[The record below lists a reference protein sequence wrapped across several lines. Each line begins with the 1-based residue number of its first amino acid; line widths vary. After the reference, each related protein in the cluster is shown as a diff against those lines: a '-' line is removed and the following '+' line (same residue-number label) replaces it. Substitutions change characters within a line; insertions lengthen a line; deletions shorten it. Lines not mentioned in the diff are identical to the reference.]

1 MTRFKPKSL
10 AALALLPL
18 LLLGACAAGNA
29 EADTQGTE
37 QSQNNE
43 QARSGEFFEINGATA
58 RERIRSTE
66 NAEAIALLPE
76 EITERGT
83 FRVAVIA
90 GSAPLGFL
98 DLDDATPIGS
108 ESDFAQL
115 VADGLGL
122 ELELEVKAWAD
133 WPLAV
138 QSGEVDAVISNV
150 TVTEER
156 KELYD
161 FASYRDDVLGWQVAG
176 NNEEITE
183 ISEHQDIAGL
193 TIAVGSGTNQEKI
206 LLEWDRLNQEAGL
219 EPIKVEYFESA
230 ADYLLALQ
238 SGRIDAYFGPNVT
251 AAYQV
256 LTEPGAYKVV
266 GTVSGGWPLSANI
279 AVGTAKDNGLIEAI
293 HASLGHAFENGT
305 YENVLERWGLEDEKI
320 AKTEINPPGLPKTE

>member
-1 MTRFKPKSL
+1 MTRFKSKSL
-10 AALALLPL
+10 ALLALVPL
-18 LLLGACAAGNA
+18 ALLGACAADNA
-29 EADTQGTE
+29 EAEPKAEEVFQ
-37 QSQNNE
+37 
-43 QARSGEFFEINGATA
+43 INGALA
-58 RERIRSTE
+58 RERIHSTE
-66 NAEAIALLPE
+66 SAAAVALLPE
-76 EITERGT
+76 EISQRGT

-98 DLDDATPIGS
+98 DYDDATPIGS

-161 FASYRDDVLGWQVAG
+161 FASYRDDVLGWQVSAS
-176 NNEEITE
+176 NEEISE
-183 ISEHQDIAGL
+183 ISEPKDIAGL

-206 LLEWDRLNQEAGL
+206 LLEWDRLNREAGL
-219 EPIKVEYFESA
+219 EPVTAEYFESA

-256 LTEPGAYKVV
+256 LTEPGTYKVV
-266 GTVSGGWPLSANI
+266 GTVNGGWPLSASI

-293 HASLGHAFENGT
+293 HASLDHAFENGT
-305 YENVLERWGLEDEKI
+305 YESVLGRWGLEDEKI
-320 AKTEINPPGLPKTE
+320 TGTEINPPGLPKTE

>member
-1 MTRFKPKSL
+1 MTRFKTKSL

-18 LLLGACAAGNA
+18 ALLGACAAHNA
-29 EADTQGTE
+29 EADPQSTE
-37 QSQNNE
+37 RAQSAE
-43 QARSGEFFEINGATA
+43 LFEINGAIA

-66 NAEAIALLPE
+66 NPAAIALLPE
-76 EITERGT
+76 EIAERGT

-176 NNEEITE
+176 DNEEITK
-183 ISEHQDIAGL
+183 ITEHQDIAGL
-193 TIAVGSGTNQEKI
+193 TVAVGSGTNQEKI
-206 LLEWDRLNQEAGL
+206 LLEWDRSNQEAGL
-219 EPIKVEYFESA
+219 DPITVEYFESA

-266 GTVSGGWPLSANI
+266 GTVNGGWPLSANI
-279 AVGTAKDNGLIEAI
+279 AVGTAKDNGLIAAI

-305 YENVLERWGLEDEKI
+305 YEEVLQRWGLEDEKI